1 MQQQKQKAKDP
12 YAANFAALQ
21 AKQKAEKEAAAAP
34 VVPAPAPV
42 VEKAEVKE
50 VVAEKK
56 EEGGDLSKEEK
67 KRLKAEK
74 KAAKEAKKAAKE
86 VVVGTFRSLPFHIAY
101 CLPVSLFE

>member
-1 MQQQKQKAKDP
+1 
-12 YAANFAALQ
+12 
-21 AKQKAEKEAAAAP
+21 
-34 VVPAPAPV
+34 V

-50 VVAEKK
+50 VAAEKK

-86 VVVGTFRSLPFHIAY
+86 VVIGTFRFCPRLEPFHIAY
-101 CLPVSLFE
+101 RLPVSLYG